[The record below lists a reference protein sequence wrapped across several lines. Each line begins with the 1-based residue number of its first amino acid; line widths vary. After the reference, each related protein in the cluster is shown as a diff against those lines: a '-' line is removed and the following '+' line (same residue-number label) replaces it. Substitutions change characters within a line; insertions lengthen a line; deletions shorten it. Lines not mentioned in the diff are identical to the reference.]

1 LAPYQFGGKYTDDV
15 WVESPEKTYDSLG
28 MDSVDGRVLSTT
40 QTPAGY
46 HGGFEGSSSQFS
58 EISNTHFLMYNPMVH
73 KNN

>member
-1 LAPYQFGGKYTDDV
+1 
-15 WVESPEKTYDSLG
+15 